1 MYCLLCN
8 VLVTQHEHAL
18 VAVAA
23 AAVAKAGHAYRIW
36 RVMPVRKSRNDFGWS
51 NCFNVAQRQQK
62 MVTSAANVDFLHHLV
77 SRYRIGGLLLLPYRR
92 SLILALR
99 ERA

>member
-1 MYCLLCN
+1 LLI
-8 VLVTQHEHAL
+8 TTRTR
-18 VAVAA
+18 VAAAAAAA
-23 AAVAKAGHAYRIW
+23 AAVAKAGHKYRIW
-36 RVMPVRKSRNDFGWS
+36 RVTPVRKSRNDFGWS

-77 SRYRIGGLLLLPYRR
+77 SRYRIGGLLLVPYRR

-99 ERA
+99 EHT